1 MMSVL
6 VLFGVVEYRVVLS
19 KMKKDFSLRP
29 ASRFAARQ
37 SILIAVPSISM

>member
-19 KMKKDFSLRP
+19 KMKKRF
-29 ASRFAARQ
+29 FAAPCITIRRTPVD
-37 SILIAVPSISM
+37 LDRRTVH